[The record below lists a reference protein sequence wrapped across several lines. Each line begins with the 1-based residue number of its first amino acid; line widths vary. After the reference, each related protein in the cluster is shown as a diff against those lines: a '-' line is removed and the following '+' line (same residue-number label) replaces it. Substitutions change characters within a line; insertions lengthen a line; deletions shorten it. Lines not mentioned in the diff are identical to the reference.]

1 MIKGNKCEQKW
12 HVWYERGVD
21 NKLRVTRLYEY
32 YLLSTDLSRDV
43 EPPKSVLLYFA
54 YQCNLDWE
62 YAAWLY
68 SCVERCKTKDPE
80 LYITYKP
87 ELDHF
92 LLDCLNKGRINRHL
106 SWLYRENLPALAL
119 DKAQGETITSLL
131 GSTEIVL
138 NRKECRKLI
147 VVHRRLKGEETYWLQ
162 DGKAC
167 VSVYDPEDL
176 LFTEDEEQNRC
187 LVTVDRKEL
196 LSFQDAV
203 SAWGMEALREWGTES
218 IAFLL
223 EAEKESFRNS
233 IRSPSGRSFVQTDSW
248 RMLTGRSFAAGW
260 RCGCPSR
267 RKIRS

>member
-12 HVWYERGVD
+12 HVWYERGVE

-32 YLLSTDLSRDV
+32 YLLSTDLSRDI

-87 ELDHF
+87 EMDHF

-119 DKAQGETITSLL
+119 DKTQGETITSLL
-131 GSTEIVL
+131 GSTEVVL

-162 DGKAC
+162 DGKPAC
-167 VSVYDPEDL
+167 P
-176 LFTEDEEQNRC
+176 FTIRRICFLQKTKSR
-187 LVTVDRKEL
+187 T
-196 LSFQDAV
+196 AV
-203 SAWGMEALREWGTES
+203 W
-218 IAFLL
+218 
-223 EAEKESFRNS
+223 
-233 IRSPSGRSFVQTDSW
+233 
-248 RMLTGRSFAAGW
+248 
-260 RCGCPSR
+260 
-267 RKIRS
+267 